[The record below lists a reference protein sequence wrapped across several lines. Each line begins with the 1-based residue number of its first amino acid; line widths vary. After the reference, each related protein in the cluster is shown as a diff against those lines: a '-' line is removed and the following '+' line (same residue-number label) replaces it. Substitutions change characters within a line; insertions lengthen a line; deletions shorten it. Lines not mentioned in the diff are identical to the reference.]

1 MAKPIIDIAVGV
13 KSIDDMKYYTE
24 RLKDIGV
31 IFRGEVIAGQ
41 MLFVKGDFEKDTRSH
56 HIHVVE
62 YNSKAWRDYV
72 NFRDYLNTFSEKAK
86 KYESIKIKL
95 ANMYPLDRKNYTE
108 GKESLIH
115 ELLTEANLWKQDID
129 LMTQKGKLS
138 VCKVI
143 VRNMKLEFMQAEFCD
158 ADTIIKMNKE
168 LIDKYEYTDK
178 IDYNYVMYWVR
189 KNVEENIKEYMRIVY
204 EGQIAGF
211 VYYHPSGN
219 KMELD
224 DCFYIP
230 SFKNKEQEQ
239 R

>member
-1 MAKPIIDIAVGV
+1 MLCKKTEIIGLKRGTVILCSHSDKWSVYAEDTINELKNILGSIAIDIQHVGSTSIKGIMAKPIIDIAVGV
-13 KSIDDMKYYTE
+13 KSVDDMKYYTE

-115 ELLTEANLWKQDID
+115 ELLMEANLWKQDID
-129 LMTQKGKLS
+129 LMT
-138 VCKVI
+138 
-143 VRNMKLEFMQAEFCD
+143 
-158 ADTIIKMNKE
+158 
-168 LIDKYEYTDK
+168 
-178 IDYNYVMYWVR
+178 
-189 KNVEENIKEYMRIVY
+189 
-204 EGQIAGF
+204 
-211 VYYHPSGN
+211 
-219 KMELD
+219 
-224 DCFYIP
+224 
-230 SFKNKEQEQ
+230 
-239 R
+239 